1 MIKDREYNAKE
12 QRRIY
17 EEQLERLRRA
27 RGPEA
32 RAKPLEIKLMLT
44 DAERIVREFE
54 EKGLSDQCLS
64 DTLNYGVNKFF
75 MHLDSNHL
83 ITEKNFKSQI
93 SKITN

>member
-1 MIKDREYNAKE
+1 MYKTEIIKVLITMIFFNFVALIFMSWMWQLSKQIKSMIKDREFNAKE
-12 QRRIY
+12 QRRVY

-54 EKGLSDQCLS
+54 AKGLSD
-64 DTLNYGVNKFF
+64 
-75 MHLDSNHL
+75 
-83 ITEKNFKSQI
+83 
-93 SKITN
+93 